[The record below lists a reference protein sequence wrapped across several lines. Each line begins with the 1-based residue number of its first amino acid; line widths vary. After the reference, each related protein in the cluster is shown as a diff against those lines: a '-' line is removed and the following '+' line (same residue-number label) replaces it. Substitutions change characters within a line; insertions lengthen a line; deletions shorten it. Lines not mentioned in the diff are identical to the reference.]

1 MFQLVFRG
9 ECAPGTDV
17 ETARNNARALF
28 KASVEQLDRMFSG
41 QPVVIRNKLEQV
53 QAEKYQAVLRK
64 HGMIAHVQPMAGA
77 AKAAAPAPKPAP
89 VPQADQQAETEAPS
103 APPKP
108 ASEGNV
114 PATEPGDRLPVAGE
128 KVDDILA
135 GSGLTLDP
143 VGVTLVEHEDP
154 EAPMFEHLD
163 DWSLAP
169 PGSDLGVKRDLP
181 PPMVPDVSHLSLADD
196 DKHRDKS

>member
-17 ETARNNARALF
+17 ETARNNARTLF

-53 QAEKYQAVLRK
+53 QAEKYQAVLHK
-64 HGMIAHVQPMAGA
+64 HGMLAHIQPMAGA
-77 AKAAAPAPKPAP
+77 AQAAAPAPKPAQA
-89 VPQADQQAETEAPS
+89 PQEAKAEAPS

-108 ASEGNV
+108 APEGRA

-128 KVDDILA
+128 KVDAILA

-143 VGVTLVEHEDP
+143 VGVTLMEHEDP

-181 PPMVPDVSHLSLADD
+181 PPVVPDVSHLSLADD